1 MTPSV
6 AAAVE
11 GLKKAFPNTVVT
23 VLAEDGH
30 GGVFARLEE
39 VDLGPAFT
47 PSKTWVGAHLP
58 SNLPY
63 ADVYPVFMVPGL
75 ARTDG
80 QPLSGPFAPVEW
92 QNHSATQVSR
102 RSNRMSGGSQSASVK
117 LFKVIEF
124 VKGLA

>member
-11 GLKKAFPNTVVT
+11 DLRKVFPKTDIT
-23 VLAEDGH
+23 VLQEDGQ
-30 GGVFARLEE
+30 GGVFIRLEE
-39 VDLGPAFT
+39 VDLGPAFA
-47 PSKTWVGAHLP
+47 PSKTWVAAHLP

-63 ADVYPVFMVPGL
+63 ADVYPVFMAPGL
-75 ARTDG
+75 VRTDG
-80 QPLSGPFAPVEW
+80 QPLSGPFAQVEW

-102 RSNRMSGGSQSASVK
+102 RSNRMGGGSQAASVK